1 MQEQWWQIAIRAVKS
16 MPKKIKRSTENNL
29 NSNGGTV
36 ASNDTFQILYIAMNK
51 ILKDLLQKQSPGG
64 AL

>member
-1 MQEQWWQIAIRAVKS
+1 

>member
-1 MQEQWWQIAIRAVKS
+1 

-29 NSNGGTV
+29 NSNGGIV